1 MKSGQLAIATAGT
14 ALRLGTEVIRGGLI
28 VKALDTNTGVMAIG
42 NDGNDDVTV
51 SNGFR
56 LLKGEYVQFKYVH
69 SLGEIMVDAS
79 VNGEKVCWITV
90 D

>member
-1 MKSGQLAIATAGT
+1 MKSGQKTITTAGT
-14 ALRLGTEVIRGGLI
+14 ALRLGTEAIGGGLV

-56 LLKGEYVQFKYVH
+56 LLKGEYVKFNYVH
-69 SLGEIMVDAS
+69 NLAEIIVDAS
-79 VNGEKVCWITV
+79 VNGEKVCWITT